1 MESPFLPV
9 GFDTQRVRAAFPIL
23 GRRIRTLDGQ
33 ERPLVYLDHG
43 ASTHA
48 PRPVI
53 DAVTRMLES
62 QYANIHRGNH
72 TLSRESSEL
81 FDDAL
86 ATFQSFV
93 RAEPDTTVTVLGHN
107 TTMALDLAAH
117 VMADAPGATLTTL
130 LEHHSNDLPHRAR
143 GEVLHADVDAE
154 ARLLLEDVE
163 AKLASTTVKL
173 LAVTGASNVAG
184 TLPPLGR
191 LARLAHD
198 HGARILVDAAQLY
211 AHAPIDRKP
220 EGHPEHLD
228 FLAAAGHK
236 AYAPLGSAF
245 LMGPKELMDAAPP
258 YIAGGGTVEWVTP
271 GSALFTTGSD
281 RHVGGTPNIVGAV
294 AFAAA
299 TRYLDGLGMENVREH
314 EVQLVR
320 HGLARFGELEEARGV
335 TLFGPRRASEKVG
348 VFTFLVPGVRHEL
361 VAAVLNHEHAIATRN
376 GCFCAHPLLHRLLGL
391 GDTSRWTD
399 ALSRGEP
406 VDLPGATRASLGLYN
421 TAEEIDALV
430 EGLDAIARGKWAG
443 KYDMDGA
450 QCNPREAKVLAAPAL
465 D

>member
-1 MESPFLPV
+1 MA
-9 GFDTQRVRAAFPIL
+9 FDTQRVRADFPIL

-48 PRPVI
+48 PRPVLA
-53 DAVTRMLES
+53 AVTGLLES

-72 TLSRESSEL
+72 TLSQESSEL
-81 FDDAL
+81 FDGAL
-86 ATFQSFV
+86 ATFQRFV
-93 RAEPDTTVTVLGHN
+93 RAEPDTTVTVLGQN
-107 TTMALDLAAH
+107 TTAALDVAAH
-117 VMADAPGATLTTL
+117 VMAGQPGATLATL

-143 GEVLHADVDAE
+143 GPVLHAEVDAE
-154 ARLLLEDVE
+154 ARIVLEDVA
-163 AKLASTTVKL
+163 AKLASTKVKL
-173 LAVTGASNVAG
+173 LAVTGASNVTG
-184 TLPPLGR
+184 TLPPLGK

-236 AYAPLGSAF
+236 AYAPLGSGF
-245 LMGPKELMDAAPP
+245 LMGPKDLLDAAPP
-258 YIAGGGTVEWVTP
+258 YLPGGGTVEWVTP
-271 GSALFTTGSD
+271 ESALFTKGPD
-281 RHVGGTPNIVGAV
+281 RHMGGTPNIAGAV

-299 TRYLDGLGMENVREH
+299 TRYLEGLGMENVREH
-314 EVQLVR
+314 ETRLTR

-335 TLFGPRRASEKVG
+335 TLFGPRRATEKVG

-361 VAAVLNHEHAIATRN
+361 VSAVLDHEHAIATRN

-391 GDTSRWTD
+391 KDTTQWTD
-399 ALSRGEP
+399 ALARGEE

-421 TAEEIDALV
+421 TAEDIDALA
-430 EGLDAIARGKWAG
+430 EGIEQVARGTWKGSYATAG
-443 KYDMDGA
+443 G
-450 QCNPREAKVLAAPAL
+450 QCTPNGEPMMQPPRA
-465 D
+465 

>member
-1 MESPFLPV
+1 V
-9 GFDTQRVRAAFPIL
+9 GFDTQRVRADFPIL

-53 DAVTRMLES
+53 AAVTQLLET

-81 FDDAL
+81 FDDAV

-93 RAEPDTTVTVLGHN
+93 GAEPGTTVTVLGQN

-117 VMADAPGATLTTL
+117 VMADQPGATLTTL

-143 GEVLHADVDAE
+143 GPVLHADVDEE
-154 ARLLLEDVE
+154 ARVRLDSVEELLQ
-163 AKLASTTVKL
+163 SQPVKL

-184 TLPPLGR
+184 TLPPLGK

-220 EGHPEHLD
+220 AGHPEHLD

-245 LMGPKELMDAAPP
+245 LMGPKDLLDAAPP
-258 YIAGGGTVEWVTP
+258 YIPGGGTVEWVTP
-271 GSALFTTGSD
+271 ESALFTKGND
-281 RHVGGTPNIVGAV
+281 RHMGGTPNIVGAV

-299 TRYLDGLGMENVREH
+299 TRYLEAIGMDAVREH
-314 EVQLVR
+314 EVQLIR
-320 HGLARFGELEEARGV
+320 HGLARLGELEEARGV

-348 VFTFLVPGVRHEL
+348 VFTFLVPGARHEL
-361 VAAVLNHEHAIATRN
+361 VSAVLNHEHAIATRN

-391 GDTSRWTD
+391 RDTSRWTN
-399 ALSRGEP
+399 ALSRGEE

-421 TAEEIDALV
+421 TAADLDALV
-430 EGLDAIARGKWAG
+430 EGVDAIARGAWKG
-443 KYDMDGA
+443 RYDMDGG
-450 QCNPREAKVLAAPAL
+450 QCLLREEGRAGLLRA
-465 D
+465 

>member
-1 MESPFLPV
+1 M
-9 GFDTQRVRAAFPIL
+9 GFDTQRVRADFPIL

-53 DAVTRMLES
+53 AAVTELLET

-81 FDDAL
+81 FDDAV

-93 RAEPDTTVTVLGHN
+93 GAEPDTTVTVLGQN

-117 VMADAPGATLTTL
+117 VMADQPGATLTTL

-143 GEVLHADVDAE
+143 GPVLHADVDAE
-154 ARLLLEDVE
+154 ARIRLEDVE
-163 AKLASTTVKL
+163 AKLQSAPVKL

-184 TLPPLGR
+184 TLPPLGK

-220 EGHPEHLD
+220 AGHPEHLD

-245 LMGPKELMDAAPP
+245 LMGPRELMDAATP
-258 YIAGGGTVEWVTP
+258 YIPGGGTVEWVTP
-271 GSALFTTGSD
+271 ESALFTKGND
-281 RHVGGTPNIVGAV
+281 RHMGGTPNIVGAV
-294 AFAAA
+294 GFAAA
-299 TRYLDGLGMENVREH
+299 TRYLDAIGMNEVREH
-314 EVQLVR
+314 EAQLVR
-320 HGLARFGELEEARGV
+320 HALARFGELEEARGLA
-335 TLFGPRRASEKVG
+335 LFGPRKASEKVG
-348 VFTFLVPGVRHEL
+348 VFTFLVPGARHEL
-361 VAAVLNHEHAIATRN
+361 VSAVLNQEHAIATRN

-399 ALSRGEP
+399 ALGRGEA

-421 TAEEIDALV
+421 TAADVDALM
-430 EGLDAIARGKWAG
+430 EGLDVVARGAWKG
-443 KYDMDGA
+443 KYDMQDG
-450 QCNPREAKVLAAPAL
+450 QCVLREEKLVPASG
-465 D
+465 